1 MHGIKFQSIV
11 RPNGVI
17 TSLYGPT
24 EGSRHDRFM
33 LARTRILDQ
42 LEHFSFGP
50 HREILCIYG
59 WYMGD
64 TLYIY
69 SVYPAHLLIGHLQT
83 PSRGTN
89 LVPLQ
94 ISWNKEMSSVHVSVK
109 RVFGGII
116 NYFKFLDFWKKPQG
130 KIKFCGQNVYCLCGT
145 SQCDKLLLWHI
156 DTKLFCT
163 TTTTDQGIFPLINTK
178 TFINFG
184 IFNIYEIESLKPLK

>member
-17 TSLYGPT
+17 TNLYGPI

-33 LARTRILDQ
+33 LARSRILDQ

-59 WYMGD
+59 D
-64 TLYIY
+64 
-69 SVYPAHLLIGHLQT
+69 PAHPLRGHFQT
-83 PSRGTN
+83 PSRETN

-94 ISWNKEMSSVHVSVK
+94 ISRNKEMSSVHVSVK
-109 RVFGGII
+109 WVFGGII

-184 IFNIYEIESLKPLK
+184 IFNIY